1 MEPGETSCQWQ
12 PRAVLRVFLPLLML
26 VCIGRTY
33 LADSRLSWGM
43 EVVRGEMKRL
53 APAQIFDLMGQL
65 STDEN
70 GTLQAPSIANAAV
83 ETTRITVPSFQ
94 TTLSPQQPSAT
105 SISASP
111 SSTSITLVPTT
122 NPTSTTSTPV
132 PVSKPALSNDMPSVF
147 FLADQQSLLRSNTKC
162 PPEVRVSEWNGR
174 IGNHFFQVS
183 QAIVAALF
191 CHITRVKFPPHISTR
206 YQQQDGLLDM
216 PEELTLPGVDR
227 HEELKV
233 PNSCPKQLTHKWYHQ
248 HCQMVPA
255 WHHQQVMHK
264 FLWPYLGQ
272 NLTDLVH
279 SPQESAADGVLTIH
293 LRADDIRQYG
303 RYEWAQPPCS
313 MYQKIMSDYGYKTLM
328 VVAKSNPVTRRSDA
342 ACDSWLVDYGRLH
355 GIKIL
360 RPKDISLAGDL
371 ATMIRAKKLGIGKW
385 GRNFVLSFSSFSLST
400 ALLSNDLQEVGTSI
414 GSSYPASQS
423 AHPLVMYRRRDAK
436 WHSILHAIVNCNAPR
451 QMGEG
456 KWLAMVWTGVTLYEY
471 NTSLQEER
479 KGSPSALGLGFAL
492 AGLGRT
498 MAMTAQV
505 AKARQGAGPEDYVLV
520 MHKMCP
526 FAQRAWFAME
536 ESGLNFKL
544 KEVGLGSGSNALQT
558 AVPAVCVFPEFIQA
572 AKVKICNDLGQP
584 DAMRVATVVN
594 FPSGDSSV
602 TDVAPLLQWEYL
614 NTGGSPKSC
623 DLVRVAK
630 GLLEQYCAETGR
642 STLLKVILETGE
654 LCNPD
659 LIAKASLDAFSNG
672 ADFIKTSTG
681 KTKVGATLEAVQTM
695 LRVILDLRSRDGDKV
710 VQRGLKVSGGV
721 RTYDDAMSYIKLVE
735 QMLPSGEFL
744 HPRTFRF
751 GVSGL
756 LANLLKDESAG
767 NSGSIATGA
776 ASEAPGSTY

>member
-360 RPKDISLAGDL
+360 RPKDISLAGEPWPKKKVVRQLIRCGSCDSGPVSCGQQYSASIETCVPKAQDL

-385 GRNFVLSFSSFSLST
+385 GRFGPYSRSSCCTHWISVFPG
-400 ALLSNDLQEVGTSI
+400 E
-414 GSSYPASQS
+414 
-423 AHPLVMYRRRDAK
+423 
-436 WHSILHAIVNCNAPR
+436 CN
-451 QMGEG
+451 
-456 KWLAMVWTGVTLYEY
+456 
-471 NTSLQEER
+471 
-479 KGSPSALGLGFAL
+479 
-492 AGLGRT
+492 
-498 MAMTAQV
+498 V
-505 AKARQGAGPEDYVLV
+505 AVECKPT
-520 MHKMCP
+520 
-526 FAQRAWFAME
+526 
-536 ESGLNFKL
+536 
-544 KEVGLGSGSNALQT
+544 GSGSPLRT
-558 AVPAVCVFPEFIQA
+558 LRDVV
-572 AKVKICNDLGQP
+572 LG
-584 DAMRVATVVN
+584 
-594 FPSGDSSV
+594 
-602 TDVAPLLQWEYL
+602 
-614 NTGGSPKSC
+614 C
-623 DLVRVAK
+623 D
-630 GLLEQYCAETGR
+630 
-642 STLLKVILETGE
+642 
-654 LCNPD
+654 
-659 LIAKASLDAFSNG
+659 
-672 ADFIKTSTG
+672 
-681 KTKVGATLEAVQTM
+681 
-695 LRVILDLRSRDGDKV
+695 
-710 VQRGLKVSGGV
+710 V
-721 RTYDDAMSYIKLVE
+721 RTRASSKARAL
-735 QMLPSGEFL
+735 
-744 HPRTFRF
+744 
-751 GVSGL
+751 
-756 LANLLKDESAG
+756 SAWICCRR
-767 NSGSIATGA
+767 NR
-776 ASEAPGSTY
+776 

>member
-371 ATMIRAKKLGIGKW
+371 ATMIRAK
-385 GRNFVLSFSSFSLST
+385 NFVLSFSSFSLST
-400 ALLSNDLQEVGTSI
+400 ALLSNDLQ
-414 GSSYPASQS
+414 
-423 AHPLVMYRRRDAK
+423 VMYRRRDAK
-436 WHSILHAIVNCNAPR
+436 WHSILHAIVNCN
-451 QMGEG
+451 
-456 KWLAMVWTGVTLYEY
+456 VWTGVTLYEY

-544 KEVGLGSGSNALQT
+544 KEVGLGARLVYDLNPKGLVPVLVDPSGKVTVESEDIVDAIAQKSSKAISAPASPDAVEIRRLINQHLLPAGKQAKMFGQQADLGPVLQALDKLVAGPFMAGDEVTVADISAAPMLQRLFEDGMVPKDLTKLHSWWNTVNALPTFQKT
-558 AVPAVCVFPEFIQA
+558 MV
-572 AKVKICNDLGQP
+572 
-584 DAMRVATVVN
+584 
-594 FPSGDSSV
+594 SSY
-602 TDVAPLLQWEYL
+602 WWWW
-614 NTGGSPKSC
+614 
-623 DLVRVAK
+623 
-630 GLLEQYCAETGR
+630 
-642 STLLKVILETGE
+642 
-654 LCNPD
+654 
-659 LIAKASLDAFSNG
+659 
-672 ADFIKTSTG
+672 
-681 KTKVGATLEAVQTM
+681 
-695 LRVILDLRSRDGDKV
+695 
-710 VQRGLKVSGGV
+710 
-721 RTYDDAMSYIKLVE
+721 
-735 QMLPSGEFL
+735 
-744 HPRTFRF
+744 
-751 GVSGL
+751 
-756 LANLLKDESAG
+756 
-767 NSGSIATGA
+767 
-776 ASEAPGSTY
+776 

>member
-1 MEPGETSCQWQ
+1 MEPGETCRLRWV
-12 PRAVLRVFLPLLML
+12 RWVLWVFVALVML
-26 VCIGRTY
+26 ACLGRTY
-33 LADSRLSWGM
+33 LTYSRQWRHVA
-43 EVVRGEMKRL
+43 VVRGEMKRL

-83 ETTRITVPSFQ
+83 ETTRITVPSFR

-111 SSTSITLVPTT
+111 SSTSIILVPTT

-132 PVSKPALSNDMPSVF
+132 PVSKPALSKDMPSVF

-313 MYQKIMSDYGYKTLM
+313 MYQKIISDYGYKTLM

-371 ATMIRAKKLGIGKW
+371 ATMIRAK
-385 GRNFVLSFSSFSLST
+385 NFVLSFSSFSLST
-400 ALLSNDLQEVGTSI
+400 ALLSNDLQ
-414 GSSYPASQS
+414 
-423 AHPLVMYRRRDAK
+423 VMYRRRDAK
-436 WHSILHAIVNCNAPR
+436 WHSILHAIVNCN
-451 QMGEG
+451 
-456 KWLAMVWTGVTLYEY
+456 VWTGVTLYEY

-479 KGSPSALGLGFAL
+479 KGSPSEWLKTFPLDQI
-492 AGLGRT
+492 T
-498 MAMTAQV
+498 
-505 AKARQGAGPEDYVLV
+505 GPFT
-520 MHKMCP
+520 C
-526 FAQRAWFAME
+526 QC
-536 ESGLNFKL
+536 
-544 KEVGLGSGSNALQT
+544 GSDIQ
-558 AVPAVCVFPEFIQA
+558 PEI
-572 AKVKICNDLGQP
+572 
-584 DAMRVATVVN
+584 
-594 FPSGDSSV
+594 
-602 TDVAPLLQWEYL
+602 
-614 NTGGSPKSC
+614 
-623 DLVRVAK
+623 
-630 GLLEQYCAETGR
+630 
-642 STLLKVILETGE
+642 
-654 LCNPD
+654 
-659 LIAKASLDAFSNG
+659 
-672 ADFIKTSTG
+672 
-681 KTKVGATLEAVQTM
+681 
-695 LRVILDLRSRDGDKV
+695 
-710 VQRGLKVSGGV
+710 
-721 RTYDDAMSYIKLVE
+721 
-735 QMLPSGEFL
+735 
-744 HPRTFRF
+744 
-751 GVSGL
+751 
-756 LANLLKDESAG
+756 
-767 NSGSIATGA
+767 
-776 ASEAPGSTY
+776 

>member
-400 ALLSNDLQEVGTSI
+400 ALLSNDLQ
-414 GSSYPASQS
+414 
-423 AHPLVMYRRRDAK
+423 VMYRRRDAK
-436 WHSILHAIVNCNAPR
+436 WHSILHAIVNCN
-451 QMGEG
+451 
-456 KWLAMVWTGVTLYEY
+456 VWTGVTLYEY

-544 KEVGLGSGSNALQT
+544 KEVGLGARLVYDLNPKGLVPVLVDPSGKVTVESEDIVDAIAQKSSKAISAPASPDAVEIRRLINQHLLPAGKQAKMFGQQADLGPVLQALDKLVAGPFMAGDEVTVADISAAPMLQRLFEDGMVPKDLTKLHSWWNTVNALPTFQKT
-558 AVPAVCVFPEFIQA
+558 MV
-572 AKVKICNDLGQP
+572 
-584 DAMRVATVVN
+584 
-594 FPSGDSSV
+594 SSY
-602 TDVAPLLQWEYL
+602 WWWW
-614 NTGGSPKSC
+614 
-623 DLVRVAK
+623 
-630 GLLEQYCAETGR
+630 
-642 STLLKVILETGE
+642 
-654 LCNPD
+654 
-659 LIAKASLDAFSNG
+659 
-672 ADFIKTSTG
+672 
-681 KTKVGATLEAVQTM
+681 
-695 LRVILDLRSRDGDKV
+695 
-710 VQRGLKVSGGV
+710 
-721 RTYDDAMSYIKLVE
+721 
-735 QMLPSGEFL
+735 
-744 HPRTFRF
+744 
-751 GVSGL
+751 
-756 LANLLKDESAG
+756 
-767 NSGSIATGA
+767 
-776 ASEAPGSTY
+776 